1 MKTDAVR
8 FRQSDEFIFRRIADE
23 VILVPIR
30 QRVGD
35 LQSIYTLTPVAARI
49 WESLDGATSAGAI
62 ARQLVEE
69 YEVTVEQAGA
79 DLNEFLQSLREIG
92 AIRQVAGERA

>member
-1 MKTDAVR
+1 MSWTAAR
-8 FRQSDEFIFRRIADE
+8 FERNGEFIFRHIADE

-69 YEVTVEQAGA
+69 YEVTVEQADA
-79 DLNEFLQSLREIG
+79 DLNEFLRSLREIG
-92 AIRQVAGERA
+92 AIREVAEERA